1 MALLDHD
8 KNNSKTTGKKLL
20 TRGPRIEVNSQVNRS
35 DIEKTSASEVVKEK
49 QTNSFATLS
58 TTITEPVNI
67 RVDNHIRNRIAAL
80 ITMGHSDT
88 QKEMVE
94 TLVNLFIEGLEKSE
108 LKRFEDLVDI
118 YEQKD
123 YMKHQKKN
131 NKRK

>member
-8 KNNSKTTGKKLL
+8 KNKSKTTGKKLL

-35 DIEKTSASEVVKEK
+35 DIEKTTPSEVVKENP
-49 QTNSFATLS
+49 TSNLATLS

-108 LKRFEDLVDI
+108 FKRFEDLVDI

>member
-8 KNNSKTTGKKLL
+8 KNKSKTTGKKLL

-35 DIEKTSASEVVKEK
+35 DIEKTTPSEVVKENP
-49 QTNSFATLS
+49 TNNLATLS

-94 TLVNLFIEGLEKSE
+94 TLVSLFIEGLEKSE

>member
-8 KNNSKTTGKKLL
+8 KNKSKTTGKKLL

-35 DIEKTSASEVVKEK
+35 DIEKTTPSEVVKENS
-49 QTNSFATLS
+49 TNNLATLS

-123 YMKHQKKN
+123 YMKHEKKN
-131 NKRK
+131 NKRE

>member
-8 KNNSKTTGKKLL
+8 KNKNKTTGKKLL
-20 TRGPRIEVNSQVNRS
+20 TRGPKIEVNSQVNRS
-35 DIEKTSASEVVKEK
+35 DIEKTIPSEVVKENPK
-49 QTNSFATLS
+49 NNLATLS

-94 TLVNLFIEGLEKSE
+94 TLVNLFIEGLEKSD